1 MADKAPLPN
10 IVFIMADDMGYGD
23 AGCYGATRIPT
34 PNIDRLASEGMR
46 FTDAHSASAVCTPS
60 RYGVM
65 TGRYCWRSR
74 MTRGVLGG
82 FGAPVIEPDRMTVA
96 SMLKSRGYAT
106 AAVGKWHLGLGWAT
120 KDHGPLDEGRFG
132 WEIDGFDVD
141 YSKPITGGPTT
152 LGFDYFFGISGS
164 LDMPPYCF
172 IENDHTVGIPEVEKE
187 PYNTQQS
194 KGLMTP
200 GWRDDQVDVTF
211 ATKAVQFVENHTA
224 ESPAQP
230 FWLYLTPSA
239 PHRPCMAPDFMKG
252 RSQAGNRGD
261 MVALYDWVVGELLA
275 TLQRLNIA
283 DNTLVIVTSD
293 NGARLACADG
303 NDYGHKSCGD
313 LRGQKADIW
322 DGGHREPLIVRWPG
336 RVKPGI
342 TCDQTVCLLDF
353 MATFA
358 AVVGAQ
364 LDDDDAPD
372 SYNILPAIL
381 GQADRPIRE
390 AIVHHSV
397 SGMFSI
403 RQGPWKLIL
412 GLGSGGFS
420 KPRDVKPAP
429 GRPGG
434 QLYNMADDPAET
446 QNLWRTKPDI
456 VERLT
461 ALLASYRTEGRS
473 KPQKR

>member
-1 MADKAPLPN
+1 MTDKASLPN
-10 IVFIMADDMGYGD
+10 IVYIMADDMGYGD
-23 AGCYGATRIPT
+23 AGCYGATKIPT

-46 FTDAHSASAVCTPS
+46 FTDAHSCSAVCTPS

-82 FGAPVIEPDRMTVA
+82 FGAPMIEPDRTTVA

-120 KDHGPLDEGRFG
+120 KDGHPLDEGRFG
-132 WEIDGFDVD
+132 WDLDGFDVD
-141 YSKPITGGPTT
+141 YSRPITGGPTT

-172 IENDHTVGIPEVEKE
+172 IENDHTVGIPDLEKE
-187 PYNTQQS
+187 PYHTQQG

-211 ATKAVQFVENHTA
+211 AKKAVRFVENHVA
-224 ESPAQP
+224 DSPSQP
-230 FWLYLTPSA
+230 FLLYLTTSA

-275 TLQRLNIA
+275 ALKRLNIA

-336 RVKPGI
+336 RVKPGS

-358 AVVGAQ
+358 AIVGAQ

-381 GQADRPIRE
+381 GQAREPIRE
-390 AIVHHSV
+390 TLVHHSLN
-397 SGMFSI
+397 GMFSI

-420 KPRDVKPAP
+420 KPREVKRAP
-429 GRPGG
+429 GRPDG
-434 QLYNMADDPAET
+434 QLYNMAEDPAET
-446 QNLWRTKPDI
+446 QNLWRTRPEI

-461 ALLASYRTEGRS
+461 ALLETCRTAGRS
-473 KPQKR
+473 RPHKR

>member
-1 MADKAPLPN
+1 MTDKAPLPN

-82 FGAPVIEPDRMTVA
+82 FGAPVIEPDRTTVA
-96 SMLKSRGYAT
+96 SMLKARGYAT

-120 KDHGPLDEGRFG
+120 KDQGPLDEGRFG
-132 WEIDGFDVD
+132 WDLDGFDVD

-172 IENDHTVGIPEVEKE
+172 IENDHTVGIPDLEKE

-239 PHRPCMAPDFMKG
+239 PHRPCMAPDFMEG
-252 RSQAGNRGD
+252 RSRAGNRGD

-293 NGARLACADG
+293 NGARLTCADG

-336 RVKPGI
+336 RVKPGT

-358 AVVGAQ
+358 AIAGAQ

-372 SYNILPAIL
+372 SYNILPAML
-381 GQADRPIRE
+381 GQAPKPIRE

-403 RQGPWKLIL
+403 RQGPWKLIF

-434 QLYNMADDPAET
+434 QLYNMADDPGEM
-446 QNLWRTKPDI
+446 QNLWRTRPDI

-461 ALLASYRTEGRS
+461 AMLENYRTEGRS
-473 KPQKR
+473 RPQKP

>member
-1 MADKAPLPN
+1 
-10 IVFIMADDMGYGD
+10 
-23 AGCYGATRIPT
+23 
-34 PNIDRLASEGMR
+34 
-46 FTDAHSASAVCTPS
+46 
-60 RYGVM
+60 
-65 TGRYCWRSR
+65 
-74 MTRGVLGG
+74 
-82 FGAPVIEPDRMTVA
+82 
-96 SMLKSRGYAT
+96 
-106 AAVGKWHLGLGWAT
+106 
-120 KDHGPLDEGRFG
+120 
-132 WEIDGFDVD
+132 
-141 YSKPITGGPTT
+141 
-152 LGFDYFFGISGS
+152 
-164 LDMPPYCF
+164 
-172 IENDHTVGIPEVEKE
+172 
-187 PYNTQQS
+187 
-194 KGLMTP
+194 
-200 GWRDDQVDVTF
+200 
-211 ATKAVQFVENHTA
+211 
-224 ESPAQP
+224 
-230 FWLYLTPSA
+230 
-239 PHRPCMAPDFMKG
+239 MAPDFMKG

-293 NGARLACADG
+293 NGARLTCADG

-336 RVKPGI
+336 RVKPGT

-353 MATFA
+353 IATFA
-358 AVVGAQ
+358 AVAGAE

-381 GQADRPIRE
+381 GQADKPIRE

-403 RQGPWKLIL
+403 RQGPWKLIF

-446 QNLWRTKPDI
+446 QNLWRTKPEI

-461 ALLASYRTEGRS
+461 ALLENYRTEGRS
-473 KPQKR
+473 RPQKR